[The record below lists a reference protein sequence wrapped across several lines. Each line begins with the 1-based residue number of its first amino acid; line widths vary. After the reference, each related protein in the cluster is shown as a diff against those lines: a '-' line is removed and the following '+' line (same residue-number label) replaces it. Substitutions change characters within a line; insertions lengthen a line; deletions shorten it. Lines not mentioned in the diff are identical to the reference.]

1 MKFTKTLPMF
11 LIALIAI
18 LIASCSDSTT
28 GPQEDTRTPG
38 KPDSAEATTTNDSTI
53 RVRWKA
59 SIDENDSA
67 FAGYIVKMT
76 DENGTVTTD
85 TVPKNYNPLQI
96 TGLDA
101 GVIYTFEISAL
112 FKNGKSSAATVVS
125 WSPAY
130 RFTTSADGLSTI
142 KLYET
147 ASSLGSGVDAYDP
160 ETKGPKTLTVAN
172 GEFWTLGLDTRNNK
186 IIIASPSE
194 ISYNYPGTPGY
205 TEISKEFWDSP
216 SLDIIYDSKA
226 LNYDEEK
233 FIPRQI
239 TLNDSTV
246 DVKSNLVLI
255 IRTKES
261 GENDWHYAKV
271 MIKKDINGE
280 WLQGNAPNRYVE
292 VEISYQTKA
301 NVPYAKRHL

>member
-1 MKFTKTLPMF
+1 MKFTKTLPM
-11 LIALIAI
+11 LAIALLAI
-18 LIASCSDSTT
+18 FIVACSDTTT
-28 GPQEDTRTPG
+28 GPAEDNRTPG
-38 KPDSAEATTTNDSTI
+38 KPDSAMATTTNDSTI
-53 RVRWKA
+53 RVAWKA

-85 TVPKNYNPLQI
+85 TVPKNYNPLQV
-96 TGLDA
+96 TGLNA

-112 FKNGKSSAATVVS
+112 FNNGNSSASTVIS

-130 RFTTSADGLSTI
+130 RFTKSADGVSTI

-160 ETKGPKTLTVAN
+160 DAQGPKTLTVAN
-172 GEFWTLGLDTRNNK
+172 GEFWTLGLDTRNSK
-186 IIIASPSE
+186 VIIASPSE

-205 TEISKEFWDSP
+205 TEISQDYWDTP
-216 SLDIIYDSKA
+216 SLDVIYDSQA
-226 LNYDEEK
+226 LNYDEDK
-233 FIPRQI
+233 FSTLAIPLDEY
-239 TLNDSTV
+239 TNDISN
-246 DVKSNLVLI
+246 NLVLI

-261 GENDWHYAKV
+261 GETAWHYAKV
-271 MIKKDINGE
+271 MIKKVNGA
-280 WLQGNAPNRYVE
+280 WLQGTAPNRYIE